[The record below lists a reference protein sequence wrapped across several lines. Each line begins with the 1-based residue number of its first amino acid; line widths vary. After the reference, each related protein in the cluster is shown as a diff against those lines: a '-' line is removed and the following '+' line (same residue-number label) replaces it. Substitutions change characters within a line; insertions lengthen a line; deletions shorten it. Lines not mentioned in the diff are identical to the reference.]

1 MSQAKDIKSFGSAAK
16 GGEARRKR
24 RGRTPVPRLSK
35 PKRMIDMEGQGT
47 EGFIYGK
54 ALVQNQEVIFLAF
67 PRFTQLWEKPTDP
80 IQVYA

>member
-1 MSQAKDIKSFGSAAK
+1 
-16 GGEARRKR
+16 
-24 RGRTPVPRLSK
+24 
-35 PKRMIDMEGQGT
+35 MIDMEGQGT